1 VSEGR
6 AAGSVVFIVVGLGY
20 GDEGKGSIV
29 DWLVRRHGAKLVVR
43 FNGGPQAAHHVVSP
57 EGVTHCFSQFGAG
70 TLVPGVGS
78 HLSRFVAVDPLALE
92 REEGALIAAGVDDA
106 FERWSVDPRCVV
118 VTPFH
123 AACNR
128 VQEIARG
135 GARHGSCGLG
145 VGQALLDAERPGL
158 PALRVGDTLD
168 EERAQRTLRLLR
180 LTKLD
185 LAEQLAAGLP
195 SSPALD
201 RELWRLR
208 DDSTGPLAAA
218 YAAVVR
224 RAGLRVAELSS
235 LASGTIV
242 FEGAQGVL
250 LDRSHGFF
258 PFVTPSRTTFEQALS
273 VLAERGFEGSVVR
286 IGVLRAYSTRHGAG
300 PFVTEDRELTAARPD
315 RHNLAHDYQ
324 GGFRVGWFDA
334 VAARYAVRACGGVD
348 GVAITN
354 VDRLAGLGPV
364 KVCTAYELD
373 GAAHIEE
380 KLRGRVVAE
389 RFGNRTVINDI
400 LPAQDAPFDE
410 REALTALILA
420 CRPRYVTLPGWT
432 SSEDAA
438 ARSFLGFLADVL
450 GAPVSVASFGPSAL
464 DKIEL
469 DAASAT

>member
-6 AAGSVVFIVVGLGY
+6 AAGSAVFIVVGLGY

-29 DWLVRRHGAKLVVR
+29 DWLVRRRGAKLVVR

-70 TLVPGVGS
+70 TLVPGVGT

-92 REEGALIAAGVDDA
+92 REEAALIAAGVDDA

-158 PALRVGDTLD
+158 PILRVGDILD
-168 EERAQRTLRLLR
+168 EERARRTLRLLR

-185 LAEQLAAGLP
+185 LAEQLAAGIP
-195 SSPALD
+195 SSPALE
-201 RELWRLR
+201 RELLRLR
-208 DDSTGPLAAA
+208 DDSTEALAAA
-218 YAAVVR
+218 YAAVVQ
-224 RAGLRVAELSS
+224 RAGARVAELSNF
-235 LASGTIV
+235 ASGTFV

-273 VLAERGFEGSVVR
+273 VLSESGFEGSIGR
-286 IGVLRAYSTRHGAG
+286 LGVLRAYSTRHGAG
-300 PFVTEDRELTAARPD
+300 PFVTEDPELTAARPD

-334 VAARYAVRACGGVD
+334 VAARYAIRACGGVD

-373 GAAHIEE
+373 ARIEE
-380 KLRGRVVAE
+380 RLLGRVVAE
-389 RFGNRTVINDI
+389 RVGDRTVIHDI
-400 LPAQDAPFDE
+400 LPIEDAPIDE
-410 REALTALILA
+410 REALTALINA
-420 CRPRYVTLPGWT
+420 CRPRYVTLAGWT
-432 SSEDAA
+432 SSDDAA
-438 ARSFLGFLADVL
+438 ARSFLGFLASPDAL
-450 GAPVSVASFGPSAL
+450 GAPVTIASFGPSAL

-469 DAASAT
+469 DAATTA